1 VVKEHSEA
9 PFIAAAVVAFAAGV
23 GGAYWVFVLQKG
35 EPARAF
41 VEKFP
46 GFHALVKDKWRID
59 ELYEETFIGAV
70 DALAEVSVWFD
81 KWVVD
86 GLIARLSAFVVSIF
100 GTVLRYAQ
108 TGRVQAY
115 AFVMVLGLGWVG
127 WFFFAPHA
135 EARVTSDHAKGA
147 YSVSATPGPG
157 YSYRWDVE
165 GDGKWET
172 KTYGN
177 EREFKFELDVN
188 KTRKVRFE
196 VRNAFGRTAEGEVS
210 FTRPPADLSGASAE
224 ELKAAGNA
232 SARPGGRRP
241 PAPRPSGSV
250 RMFDPMNPVPVEIPQ

>member
-1 VVKEHSEA
+1 
-9 PFIAAAVVAFAAGV
+9 V
-23 GGAYWVFVLQKG
+23 GGAYWVFVMQKG

-81 KWVVD
+81 KWIVD
-86 GLIARLSAFVVSIF
+86 GLIARFSAFIVSIL

-135 EARVTSDHAKGA
+135 DARITNDHATGA
-147 YSVSATPGPG
+147 YSVAATPGPG
-157 YSYRWDVE
+157 YSYRWDADGN
-165 GDGKWET
+165 GDWDSKG
-172 KTYGN
+172 YGDK
-177 EREFKFELDVN
+177 RELKFDLDVN

-196 VRNAFGRTAEGEVS
+196 VRNAFGRTATSELS
-210 FTRPPADLSGASAE
+210 FTRPPQDLSGASAA
-224 ELKAAGNA
+224 ELKAAGDA
-232 SARPGGRRP
+232 SARPNPRRP
-241 PAPRPSGSV
+241 SAAPE
-250 RMFDPMNPVPVEIPQ
+250 MPVGQ